1 MKRFL
6 KILLGVG
13 ILVAAGVAV
22 YLLWLGRP
30 TAKVVDRER
39 TLPVVEVVEMHPV
52 DRKMEVS
59 SQGIVEPRQVTQ
71 VAAEVAG
78 RVVFVSD
85 RFDKGGEFSEGETL
99 LKIDPSDYLA
109 SVAQAEASLAEAKLN
124 LETEEARVLQ
134 AKRDWENLGRSGVAK
149 DLTLR
154 KPQLAS
160 AQAREKAAGS
170 ALEKARRDLA
180 RTEIKA
186 PFSGRIRQIKT
197 ELGAYL
203 VPGSPVVEYYTTEPY
218 ELRMPVSLDELQFV
232 QNVKQGGM
240 GAEVEIGTV
249 AGGEEFT
256 WKGKVVRN
264 ESEIERSSR
273 SIYLVALLEGRSQGD
288 GVRLQPGLF
297 VQAGIEGGV
306 LKNAFKV
313 PMKAFLDLEHVLV
326 VDDKNRIRIREV
338 RVARREGDLAIVS
351 NGLKKGEKLCL
362 TALVDVIEG
371 MEVRIVEKGSDNLE
385 KEGEAT
391 QPRT

>member
-160 AQAREKAAGS
+160 AQAREKVAGS

>member
-22 YLLWLGRP
+22 YLLWLGKP
-30 TAKVVDRER
+30 MAKVVDRER
-39 TLPVVEVVEMHPV
+39 ALPVVEVVEMQPV

-78 RVVFVSD
+78 RVVYVSD

-124 LETEEARVLQ
+124 LETEEARALQ

-160 AQAREKAAGS
+160 ARAQEKAAGS

-197 ELGAYL
+197 EQGAYL
-203 VPGSPVVEYYTTEPY
+203 VPGSPVAEYYTTEPY
-218 ELRMPVSLDELQFV
+218 ELRMPVSLNELQFV

-240 GAEVEIGTV
+240 GAEVEIHTV
-249 AGGEEFT
+249 AGGEKFT

-264 ESEIERSSR
+264 ESEIERVSR
-273 SIYLVALLEGRSQGD
+273 SVYLVALLEGRSQGD

-338 RVARREGDLAIVS
+338 RVARREGNLAIVS

-371 MEVRIVEKGSDNLE
+371 MEVRIVEKPNDDRDR
-385 KEGEAT
+385 EGAAT
-391 QPRT
+391 QPKT

>member
-22 YLLWLGRP
+22 YLLWLGKP

-39 TLPVVEVVEMHPV
+39 TLPVVEVVEMHPA
-52 DRKMEVS
+52 DRRMEVP
-59 SQGIVEPRQVTQ
+59 SQGVVEPRQVTQ

-85 RFDKGGEFSEGETL
+85 RFDKGGEFSEGETI
-99 LKIDPSDYLA
+99 LKIDPSDYVA
-109 SVAQAEASLAEAKLN
+109 GVAQAEASLAEAKLN
-124 LETEEARVLQ
+124 LETEEARALQ
-134 AKRDWENLGRSGVAK
+134 AERDWENLGRSGVAK

-160 AQAREKAAGS
+160 ARAREKAAGA

-197 ELGAYL
+197 EQGAYL
-203 VPGSPVVEYYTTEPY
+203 VPGSPVAEYYTTEPY
-218 ELRMPVSLDELQFV
+218 ELRLPVSLDELQFI

-240 GAEVEIGTV
+240 GAGVEIDTV
-249 AGGEEFT
+249 AGGEKFT

-264 ESEIERSSR
+264 EAEIERTSR
-273 SIYLVALLEGRSQGD
+273 SVYLVALLEGRSQGD

-297 VQAGIEGGV
+297 VQAEIEGEV
-306 LKNAFKV
+306 LKNAFEV

-371 MEVRIVEKGSDNLE
+371 MEVRVVEKSSGDRNR
-385 KEGEAT
+385 EGRTT
-391 QPRT
+391 QPKT